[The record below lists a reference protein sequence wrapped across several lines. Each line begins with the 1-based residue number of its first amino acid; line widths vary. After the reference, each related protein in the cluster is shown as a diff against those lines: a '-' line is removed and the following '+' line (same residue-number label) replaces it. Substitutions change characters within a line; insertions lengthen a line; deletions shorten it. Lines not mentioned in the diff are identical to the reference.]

1 MDTYHCEWK
10 STVANQLLW
19 TVVTQNGDLTASVQS
34 LVEVEYKQEPE
45 LAPIPHLPTE
55 ERTAVAWDP
64 VHLPEN
70 ATMMHAIMK
79 LGPPRDVTTTQEKP
93 WAIF

>member
-1 MDTYHCEWK
+1 M
-10 STVANQLLW
+10 
-19 TVVTQNGDLTASVQS
+19 VTQNGDLTASVQS

-64 VHLPEN
+64 VHQPEN
-70 ATMMHAIMK
+70 ATMMHAIMVK
-79 LGPPRDVTTTQEKP
+79 NNYFTLAIRVIQLDFNPRKYKQSQTPAVVQGE
-93 WAIF
+93 